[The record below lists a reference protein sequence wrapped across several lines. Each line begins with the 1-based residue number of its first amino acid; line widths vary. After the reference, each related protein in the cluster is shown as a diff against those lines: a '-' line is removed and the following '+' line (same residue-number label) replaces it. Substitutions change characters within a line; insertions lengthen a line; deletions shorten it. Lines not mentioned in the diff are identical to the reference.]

1 MKLYLSG
8 PITSIENNNI
18 KVFAKAAGE
27 LREAGFDI
35 VNPLELPPLL
45 EPKKVWK
52 EYMRLDL
59 IEMLTHCHGVV
70 VLDGWEQSKGAR
82 GEIIVAKMLGWPV
95 FTVDCLLAAL
105 VDFNALSV

>member
-8 PITSIENNNI
+8 PITGIENNNI
-18 KVFAKAAGE
+18 EVFAKAASD

-35 VNPLELPPLL
+35 VNPLELPQPPEL
-45 EPKKVWK
+45 KKVWN

-70 VLDGWEQSKGAR
+70 VLDGWEGSKGAR
-82 GEIIVAKMLGWPV
+82 GEVYLAQLLDWPV
-95 FTVDCLLAAL
+95 FTIDCLLGAL
-105 VDFNALSV
+105 VVFNDLVV